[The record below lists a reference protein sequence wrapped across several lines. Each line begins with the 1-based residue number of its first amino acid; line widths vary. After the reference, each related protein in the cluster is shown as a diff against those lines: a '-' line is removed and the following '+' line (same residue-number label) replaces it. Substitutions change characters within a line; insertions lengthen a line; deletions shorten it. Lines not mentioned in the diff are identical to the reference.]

1 MPQTKLIYGVGR
13 IPKASEFSLGEVI
26 VNVDDS
32 KVYSKSKS
40 NVVFEIG
47 TNSSSTTSAI
57 AFSTA
62 SAFGSGIITAQEG
75 SNTLIIS
82 GGSGITVATGSNN
95 DLIISSQGDP
105 DSDWF
110 IDTVNGRLTASL
122 DVYTKGDITG
132 SNLVVTGSGGIN
144 FDPNGDSANFES
156 VAIRYRFGEDGDFN
170 SKRIIFSKTP
180 TGTYQSRFQQNNKQ
194 YLLLKETFTGIKTL
208 EINEGNSA
216 INQVD
221 FIVYDKNDDYNI
233 FATASGKVGIGTSTP
248 EEKLTVAGNISASG
262 DLILRNITSSGEHI
276 ALKSGSTSDEEFK
289 ITFHD
294 DETKIVFEKDSTAGF
309 PLSQESINFFAEGA
323 HLMSVGSRGGSTD
336 RVIINPNNDSGD
348 NVFFNVR
355 GGAFGDDDLI
365 ITSPTFNAVGM
376 GVTPNASAT
385 STYGAKLQVKGN
397 ISASGFLRLAA
408 TGSGTALA
416 GALMYS
422 SSNEF
427 YLGFS

>member
-13 IPKASEFSLGEVI
+13 IPKASEFQLGEVI

-47 TNSSSTTSAI
+47 TNNTGSSTTSAI

-62 SAFGSGIITAQEG
+62 SAFGSGFITASNV

-82 GGSGITVATGSNN
+82 GGSGITIATGSNN

-132 SNLVVTGSGGIN
+132 SNLVITGSGGIN
-144 FDPNGDSANFES
+144 FDPIGDSANFES
-156 VAIRYRFGEDGDFN
+156 VAIRYRFGEDGDTN
-170 SKRIIFSKTP
+170 SKRIIFSKTNL
-180 TGTYQSRFQQNNKQ
+180 GTYQSRFQQNNKQ
-194 YLLLKETFTGIKTL
+194 YLLFQETFTGIKTF
-208 EINEGNSA
+208 EINQGNSA
-216 INQVD
+216 NSQVD
-221 FIVYDKNDDYNI
+221 FILYDKNNDYNI

-262 DLILRNITSSGEHI
+262 YIK
-276 ALKSGSTSDEEFK
+276 LKSNSNT
-289 ITFHD
+289 T
-294 DETKIVFEKDSTAGF
+294 
-309 PLSQESINFFAEGA
+309 
-323 HLMSVGSRGGSTD
+323 
-336 RVIINPNNDSGD
+336 
-348 NVFFNVR
+348 
-355 GGAFGDDDLI
+355 
-365 ITSPTFNAVGM
+365 
-376 GVTPNASAT
+376 GV
-385 STYGAKLQVKGN
+385 
-397 ISASGFLRLAA
+397 
-408 TGSGTALA
+408 A
-416 GALMYS
+416 GALLYS

>member
-13 IPKASEFSLGEVI
+13 IPKASEFQLGEVI

-47 TNSSSTTSAI
+47 TNNTGSSTTSAI

-95 DLIISSQGDP
+95 DLIISSVGGQA

-122 DVYTKGDITG
+122 DVYTKGNITG
-132 SNLVVTGSGGIN
+132 SNLSISGSGSVN
-144 FDPNGDSANFES
+144 FDPNGDSPNFES
-156 VAIRYRFGEDGDFN
+156 VAIRYRFGEDSDGD
-170 SKRIIFSKTP
+170 SKRIVFLKTP
-180 TGTYQSRFQQNNKQ
+180 GGTYKTRFQQKSVE
-194 YLLLKETFTGIKTL
+194 YLLLSEQSGVKTF
-208 EINEGNSA
+208 EINQGNQDA
-216 INQVD
+216 NQVN
-221 FIVYDKNDDYNI
+221 FIVYDKNDNYNI
-233 FATASGKVGIGTSTP
+233 FATASGKVGIGTSIP

-262 DLILRNITSSGEHI
+262 
-276 ALKSGSTSDEEFK
+276 
-289 ITFHD
+289 
-294 DETKIVFEKDSTAGF
+294 
-309 PLSQESINFFAEGA
+309 
-323 HLMSVGSRGGSTD
+323 
-336 RVIINPNNDSGD
+336 
-348 NVFFNVR
+348 
-355 GGAFGDDDLI
+355 
-365 ITSPTFNAVGM
+365 
-376 GVTPNASAT
+376 
-385 STYGAKLQVKGN
+385 
-397 ISASGFLRLAA
+397 FLRLTP
-408 TGSGTALA
+408 TGSNTAFA

>member
-47 TNSSSTTSAI
+47 TNNTGSSTTSAI

-105 DSDWF
+105 DSDWY
-110 IDTVNGRLTASL
+110 IDTVGGRLTASL
-122 DVYTKGDITG
+122 DVYTKGNITG
-132 SNLVVTGSGGIN
+132 SNLSISGSGSVN
-144 FDPNGDSANFES
+144 FDPNGDSPNYES
-156 VAIRYRFGEDGDFN
+156 VAIRYRFGEDSDGD
-170 SKRIIFSKTP
+170 SKRILFSKTP
-180 TGTYQSRFQQNNKQ
+180 SGTYQTRFQQNSKQ
-194 YLLLKETFTGIKTL
+194 YLLFKETSAGVKTF
-208 EINEGNSA
+208 EINEGNQA
-216 INQVD
+216 ANQVN
-221 FIVYDKNDDYNI
+221 FIIYDKNDNYNI

-262 DLILRNITSSGEHI
+262 YIK
-276 ALKSGSTSDEEFK
+276 LKSNSNT
-289 ITFHD
+289 T
-294 DETKIVFEKDSTAGF
+294 
-309 PLSQESINFFAEGA
+309 
-323 HLMSVGSRGGSTD
+323 
-336 RVIINPNNDSGD
+336 
-348 NVFFNVR
+348 
-355 GGAFGDDDLI
+355 
-365 ITSPTFNAVGM
+365 
-376 GVTPNASAT
+376 GV
-385 STYGAKLQVKGN
+385 
-397 ISASGFLRLAA
+397 
-408 TGSGTALA
+408 A
-416 GALMYS
+416 GALLYS